1 MKKDII
7 VSEINRNKDRDI
19 LSGNIKTRKVI
30 NFCSKD
36 SLTEG
41 QVKGTLKNLTSI
53 RIFLKNEFIV
63 ILFINT
69 LRSLNKFSY
78 NKCRDLFRFK
88 DAKIFLFAMIAV
100 KNSLKLAGFKDLK
113 RVLSFENKRNA

>member
-7 VSEINRNKDRDI
+7 VSEINRNKERDI
-19 LSGNIKTRKVI
+19 LSGNIKTRKNI
-30 NFCSKD
+30 NFWSKD

-41 QVKGTLKNLTSI
+41 QVKGTLTSI
-53 RIFLKNEFIV
+53 RIFLKKEFIV
-63 ILFINT
+63 ILLINT
-69 LRSLNKFSY
+69 LQSLNKFYY

-100 KNSLKLAGFKDLK
+100 KNSLKLAGFKNLK
-113 RVLSFENKRNA
+113 RVLSFENIRNA